1 MTRKEAFIA
10 LNMIPALGYKRV
22 TDMLKVFGEPEKI
35 FKASSEQLRRFPGI
49 GKEISN
55 SIREWKEEGLKK
67 DLELVKKFNV
77 KVVTF
82 EEKNYPPNLKILYDP
97 PLVLYIRGEIRQED
111 RLAIGIVGARYASLY
126 GLSIAE
132 KFGRQL
138 SAREFTIVSGL
149 ARGIDTASHRGA
161 LKAGGRTIG
170 VLGSGVDVIYPP
182 ENKKLADEI
191 IESGAIISEFPMGT
205 IPDKANFPKRNRI
218 ISGLS
223 LGVVVV
229 EAAKR
234 SGSLITALFAL
245 EQGRLVFAVPGRADS
260 LKSEGAHNLIKDG
273 ATLVHGVED
282 IVNEI
287 EPMLGGF
294 KLEEKLPLTPMHKK
308 TILPEDEAKVLK
320 CISKEGVHI
329 DEIIQKSLLPP
340 GKVNAFL
347 LKLQLKSLIKER
359 PGKIYISA

>member
-1 MTRKEAFIA
+1 MNRKEAFVA

-22 TDMLKVFGEPEKI
+22 TDMLKVFKEPQDI
-35 FKASSEQLRRFPGI
+35 FKASSDKLKRFPGI
-49 GKEISN
+49 GKEIAN
-55 SIREWKEEGLKK
+55 SIKEWREDKLNEEIKNI
-67 DLELVKKFNV
+67 KKFNV

-82 EEKNYPPNLKILYDP
+82 EEKDYPPNLKILYDP
-97 PLVLYIRGEIRQED
+97 PLVLYIRGEIREED
-111 RLAIGIVGARYASLY
+111 RLGIGIVGARYGSLY
-126 GLSIAE
+126 GLTIAE
-132 KFGRQL
+132 KFAKQL
-138 SAREFTIVSGL
+138 SAREFTIISGL
-149 ARGIDTASHRGA
+149 ARGIDSASHRGA

-191 IESGAIISEFPMGT
+191 IGSGAIISEFPMGT
-205 IPDKANFPKRNRI
+205 IPDSANFPKRNRI

-260 LKSEGAHNLIKDG
+260 AKSEGTHNLIKEG
-273 ATLVHGVED
+273 AILVQGVED
-282 IVNEI
+282 IIKEI

-294 KLEEKLPLTPMHKK
+294 KLEEKLPREPGLKNLK
-308 TILPEDEAKVLK
+308 LPENEAKVLRF
-320 CISKEGVHI
+320 ISKEGVHI
-329 DEIIQKSLLPP
+329 DELIQKSHLPP
-340 GKVNAFL
+340 GTVNASL
-347 LKLQLKSLIKER
+347 LKLQLRSIIKEC
-359 PGKIYISA
+359 PGKVYTVS